1 MKKPWLKGIVKF
13 FSVHYNS
20 VDTNNILD
28 INRCLMKGK

>member
-1 MKKPWLKGIVKF
+1 MKKPWLKGIVKS
-13 FSVHYNS
+13 FSDFNS